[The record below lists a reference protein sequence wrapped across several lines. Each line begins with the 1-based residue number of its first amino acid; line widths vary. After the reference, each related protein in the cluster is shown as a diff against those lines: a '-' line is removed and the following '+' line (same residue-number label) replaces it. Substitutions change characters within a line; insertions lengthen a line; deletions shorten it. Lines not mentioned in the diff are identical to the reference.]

1 MRATIAYVISSIASW
16 DWPDDWPELFDILMS
31 ALASSDTDAVHG
43 SMRVL
48 TGEPSKFVYC
58 YVFCVCLI
66 LLTPKTCF
74 NVCYIPLPLYIWAEE
89 NTKALCS
96 A

>member
-1 MRATIAYVISSIASW
+1 MTESDTRVSATIAYVISSIASW

-48 TGEPSKFVYC
+48 TGKPST
-58 YVFCVCLI
+58 I
-66 LLTPKTCF
+66 
-74 NVCYIPLPLYIWAEE
+74 
-89 NTKALCS
+89 
-96 A
+96 

>member
-48 TGEPSKFVYC
+48 TGESFTSNIHMYLC
-58 YVFCVCLI
+58 VF
-66 LLTPKTCF
+66 LTVDTKTGQDMFECM
-74 NVCYIPLPLYIWAEE
+74 
-89 NTKALCS
+89 
-96 A
+96 

>member
-48 TGEPSKFVYC
+48 TGESFTSNIQMYLCVFVT
-58 YVFCVCLI
+58 FDTKTGGGI
-66 LLTPKTCF
+66 TRSGLL
-74 NVCYIPLPLYIWAEE
+74 
-89 NTKALCS
+89 S
-96 A
+96 

>member
-1 MRATIAYVISSIASW
+1 MTESDSRVRATIAYVISSIASW

-48 TGEPSKFVYC
+48 TGESSQWYTFMFLCLFDFVD
-58 YVFCVCLI
+58 
-66 LLTPKTCF
+66 TKT
-74 NVCYIPLPLYIWAEE
+74 
-89 NTKALCS
+89 
-96 A
+96 